1 MRIRAKFVL
10 VVLPIVVV
18 AIVLVA
24 AVSYFSA
31 STGINRLAR
40 DFLGFKSGE
49 LEKFAVS
56 EWALVDETLQAGG
69 IPGLSEDELISAT
82 QESIRGFARSI
93 LRGETG
99 RIFAVDSQGRVVL
112 DALGAEA
119 DSDADAP
126 TPDEAEQTVL
136 STFYE
141 ELPAGLIE
149 FNVGGVSRVGTG
161 FRFEPF
167 DWYFITSD
175 TSEAFYRDL
184 TTLTVRAAVML
195 AVSVLLISLLLL
207 SFASALTR
215 PLGQVADSM
224 ERVIRENALSERV
237 EPEYDDETGQLAQT
251 FNVMLQQLDHA
262 QQLVKQEATSAVLA
276 RRRERRLRS
285 VFQKYV
291 PAEVVDSV
299 SDSEETVLEPVAR
312 AACVLSSDI
321 RGFTTISS
329 SMHPEDLVN
338 SLNRYFE
345 LMVAP
350 ILRRDAFIDK
360 YIGDAIIAVFGGG
373 RNPAPDFHVQSVE
386 AALDMVDAI
395 EAFNADQ
402 NRRGLPEFHHGV
414 GVNYGAV
421 TIGNVGTQRK
431 MDYTVIGPNADFAS
445 TLEALTKDYGEPL
458 IISESLQRKIDGR
471 YPWRLLDMV
480 ATRDRPD
487 GIRIYSVSRMLNVTE
502 QEAWGLHN
510 QAMTAYFN
518 KQFRQAIGL
527 LNKVSGIL
535 PRDRAAFLIRER
547 CEQLINDGEPA
558 GWTGAA
564 GAGGH

>member
-18 AIVLVA
+18 AMVLVA

-31 STGINRLAR
+31 ATGINRLAR
-40 DFLGFKSGE
+40 DFLGFKTGE

-56 EWALVDETLQAGG
+56 EWALVDETIQSGG
-69 IPGLSEDELISAT
+69 IPGLGEDELVSAS
-82 QESIRGFARSI
+82 QDSILGFSRSIIRGPT
-93 LRGETG
+93 E
-99 RIFAVDSQGRVVL
+99 RIVAVDAEGRLVL
-112 DALGAEA
+112 DAVGAGGA
-119 DSDADAP
+119 APSP
-126 TPDEAEQTVL
+126 TPAEQAVL
-136 STFYE
+136 ATFHS
-141 ELPAGLIE
+141 ELPVGLIE
-149 FNVGGVSRVGTG
+149 FSLGGVDRVGSG
-161 FRFEPF
+161 FRFAPF
-167 DWYFITSD
+167 DWYVIASD
-175 TSEAFYRDL
+175 TSEAFYQDL
-184 TTLTVRAAVML
+184 TTLTVRAAVL
-195 AVSVLLISLLLL
+195 LGASVLVISVLLL
-207 SFASALTR
+207 SFSSALTR

-224 ERVIRENALSERV
+224 ERVIRDNALAQRV

-262 QQLVKQEATSAVLA
+262 QQLVKEEATKAVLA

-291 PAEVVDSV
+291 PAEVIDSV
-299 SDSEETVLEPVAR
+299 SDSEDAVLEPIAR

-402 NRRGLPEFHHGV
+402 QRRGLPEFHHGV

-445 TLEALTKDYGEPL
+445 TLEALTKDYGQP
-458 IISESLQRKIDGR
+458 IIIAESLQRKIDGR
-471 YPWRLLDMV
+471 YPWRLLDMI
-480 ATRDRPD
+480 ATRDRPE
-487 GIRIYSVSRMLNVTE
+487 GIRIYSVARLLSPSE
-502 QEAWGLHN
+502 QQAWELHN
-510 QAMTAYFN
+510 QAMTAYFSR
-518 KQFRQAIGL
+518 KFRQAAEML
-527 LNKVSGIL
+527 DTVTSLL
-535 PRDRAAFLIRER
+535 PRDKAAPLIRAR
-547 CEQLINDGEPA
+547 CEQLIEDGTPEN
-558 GWTGAA
+558 WTGVASA
-564 GAGGH
+564 GSH